1 MSRAP
6 HYLVTFIK
14 STEGLM
20 SEATDQ
26 VFVSLVKESWKHYN
40 ETKQNSQMDDLLVG
54 AVIAATVEQGYAL
67 IDLNS
72 DGVNHYLRFEY
83 LQTRQRLI
91 FRLHNLSEDLM
102 TAKTLGRRA
111 NVVIGY
117 GEPVQNVNAIWQAM
131 RAEVKSGYID
141 TGEPGVITTDA
152 DLKAGYIYVQ
162 VPLILNLDQYF
173 GQGFQVNYQ
182 LLQQHI
188 HAAVHSL
195 AKYLRGRLA

>member
-1 MSRAP
+1 
-6 HYLVTFIK
+6 
-14 STEGLM
+14 M

-40 ETKQNSQMDDLLVG
+40 ETKQNAQMDDLLVG

-91 FRLHNLSEDLM
+91 FQLHNLSEDLM

-117 GEPVQNVNAIWQAM
+117 GEPVQNAAAAWQAM

-162 VPLILNLDQYF
+162 VPLILSLDQYF

-182 LLQQHI
+182 LLQEHI
-188 HAAVHSL
+188 QATVHSL